1 MTNSYGPSIVRDGL
15 VLYLDA
21 GDRNSYPGTG
31 NTWYDLSG
39 GGNNGAFGPSTAAP
53 SFSSDNKGS
62 IVFGGNDYVDLGSS
76 LITGNNSFSWGCWIK
91 PSSFAGTPVFFGT
104 NSNGQAMVSYW
115 DHLNNKV
122 RVGVWGSDKLTSGTT
137 IVSSTI
143 GYTFWT
149 WNGTTL
155 TAYTN
160 GSADGT
166 ATGFSFN
173 ISSSYTRV
181 GSAISSQYFNGSIF
195 QVSIYNR
202 ALSANEVQ
210 RNYNATRGR
219 FGI

>member
-1 MTNSYGPSIVRDGL
+1 MANLYGPRIVTDGL
-15 VLYLDA
+15 VLHLDA
-21 GDRNSYPGTG
+21 GNRKSYPLSG
-31 NTWYDLSG
+31 NTIYDLSG
-39 GGNNGAFGPSTAAP
+39 NGNNGTFGASTAAP
-53 SFSSDNKGS
+53 TFSGDNGGS
-62 IVFGGNDYVDLGSS
+62 LVFGGNDYVDLGNS

-91 PSSFAGTPVFFGT
+91 PSSFAGTPVFLGT

-137 IVSSTI
+137 IMPSTI

-149 WNGTTL
+149 WNGTIL

-160 GSADGT
+160 GSTDGT

-173 ISSSYTRV
+173 ISSSYTRI

-195 QVSIYNR
+195 QVSIYNK

-210 RNYNATRGR
+210 QNYNALKGR
-219 FGI
+219 FGL

>member
-1 MTNSYGPSIVRDGL
+1 VNGVGYNGSNGGSLSFDG
-15 VLYLDA
+15 A
-21 GDRNSYPGTG
+21 
-31 NTWYDLSG
+31 
-39 GGNNGAFGPSTAAP
+39 
-53 SFSSDNKGS
+53 
-62 IVFGGNDYVDLGSS
+62 NDYVDLGSS

-122 RVGVWGSDKLTSGTT
+122 RVGVWGLDKLTSGTT
-137 IVSSTI
+137 IISSTI

-202 ALSANEVQ
+202 ALSASEVQ
-210 RNYNATRGR
+210 QNFNATRGR
-219 FGI
+219 YGI